1 MIGNF
6 RDESLAFFTVS
17 AIVSTL
23 TIRDSHL
30 MNRSK
35 RLMTNDTSLNFNPLF
50 TVYHF
55 PNI

>member
-6 RDESLAFFTVS
+6 RDESLAFFTVT

-23 TIRDSHL
+23 IVRDSHL

-35 RLMTNDTSLNFNPLF
+35 ILMTNDTSLNFKPLF
-50 TVYHF
+50 TFYHF

>member
-6 RDESLAFFTVS
+6 RDESLAFFTES

-23 TIRDSHL
+23 IVRDSHL

-35 RLMTNDTSLNFNPLF
+35 RLMTSDTTLNFKPF
-50 TVYHF
+50 VYFLSF
-55 PNI
+55 P